1 MAISN
6 WNAGIIRPVPVA
18 PTGQYQD
25 SVASGVWTIQQAAYW
40 RKQSLW
46 PIAGNL
52 SPIAYWAGGNIS
64 GPGRTNVIQYVSIT
78 SLGNASDWG
87 DLTTA
92 RDMAAGCSSSTRGII
107 AGGYNTAGNRQSSI
121 EYITISTSG
130 SSSSF
135 GNLFAGSNES
145 AGLSNSTRGI
155 FGGGQNEVD
164 NTTNVMEYITIATTG
179 SATDFGDLSSKRY
192 APSAC
197 ASTTRGLFG
206 GGATQIGGNQYSVT
220 AIQYVTIATTGNAET
235 FGDLSLGRNRGR
247 GLSSSTRGV
256 FLGGNSGN
264 SVDEV
269 SSMVTGSR
277 IDYVTIATTG
287 NATFFGSLTQDSRS
301 GAASCSE
308 TRGLISVAY
317 DANVINYITIATTG
331 NALDFGDLLN
341 SPGDPAGFSNAHGGL

>member
-40 RKQSLW
+40 KKQSLW

-52 SPIAYWAGGNIS
+52 SPTAYFAGGNIS

-78 SLGNASDWG
+78 SLGNTSDWG

-92 RDMAAGCSSSTRGII
+92 RDEVAGCASSTRGII
-107 AGGYNTAGNRQSSI
+107 AGGYNTGGNRQSSI

-135 GNLFAGSNES
+135 GNLISASNDP
-145 AGLSNSTRGI
+145 AGLSNSTRGV
-155 FGGGQNEVD
+155 FAGGQNEAEGM
-164 NTTNVMEYITIATTG
+164 TNVISYITIATTG
-179 SATDFGDLSSKRY
+179 DATDFGDLSSKRK
-192 APSAC
+192 AIMAC
-197 ASTTRGLFG
+197 ASPTRGLFG
-206 GGATQIGGNQYSVT
+206 GGFTQVGGDQFGVI
-220 AIQYVTIATTGNAET
+220 AIQYVTIATTGNALT
-235 FGDLSLGRNRGR
+235 FGDLSVTRRNNGS

-256 FLGGNSGN
+256 FLGGS
-264 SVDEV
+264 
-269 SSMVTGSR
+269 TGDSPFTAGST

-287 NATFFGSLTQDSRS
+287 NATDFGDLTQDSSS

-308 TRGLISVAY
+308 TRGLVSVSGT
-317 DANVINYITIATTG
+317 ANVINYITIATTG
-331 NALDFGDLLN
+331 NGLDFGDLLN
-341 SPGDPAGFSNAHGGL
+341 SPSDPAGFSNAHGGL